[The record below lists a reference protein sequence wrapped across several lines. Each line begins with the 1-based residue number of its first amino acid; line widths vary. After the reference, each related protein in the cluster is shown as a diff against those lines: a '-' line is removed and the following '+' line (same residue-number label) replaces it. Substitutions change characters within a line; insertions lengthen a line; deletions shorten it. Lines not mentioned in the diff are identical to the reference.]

1 MSSVVHARVVA
12 HGRVQGVFYRDTI
25 RRAAELRGVG
35 GSAVNLPDGTVE
47 CHFEG
52 FRPPV
57 EEMVE
62 VARKGS
68 LAADVELLEVEWT
81 EPEGISEFRTG

>member
-25 RRAAELRGVG
+25 RRAAELRGVN

-57 EEMVE
+57 EEMID
-62 VARKGS
+62 VARSGS
-68 LAADVELLEVEWT
+68 HTAVVERLDVEWT
-81 EPEGISEFRTG
+81 EPEGIGEFRTG

>member
-1 MSSVVHARVVA
+1 MNSVVHVRVIA

-57 EEMVE
+57 EEMID
-62 VARKGS
+62 VARAGS
-68 LAADVELLEVEWT
+68 RASDVERLEVEWT
-81 EPEGISEFRTG
+81 EPEGISEFATG

>member
-1 MSSVVHARVVA
+1 MNSVVHARVVA

-35 GSAVNLPDGTVE
+35 GSAVNLDDGTVE

-57 EEMVE
+57 EEMID
-62 VARKGS
+62 VARVGS
-68 LAADVELLEVEWT
+68 RGADVERLEVDWT
-81 EPEGISEFRTG
+81 EPEGISEFQTG